1 MTQTRDERFGSH
13 RISGEHHL
21 GYHHFDPQ
29 FEPQSD
35 PAGVTVLP
43 CAHRFAILTCMDA
56 RIPASQLVGLPGSE
70 AHVIRN
76 AGARA
81 TEDAIR
87 SLALS
92 YKVLGTRAWYVV
104 QHAHCGLAL
113 LTEEM
118 TRDALLGPR
127 HSGSNLRIAV
137 PSAREGGQVDGLM
150 VRDQQQSLLADV
162 ARLRNHPL
170 VPADVPIFGYMFEA
184 GTQRYVE
191 VQRASEIGR
200 VLAGNREPAVRPRA
214 AAR

>member
-1 MTQTRDERFGSH
+1 MTETRDEKFDSQ

-21 GYHHFDPQ
+21 GYHQFDPQ
-29 FEPQSD
+29 FEQS
-35 PAGVTVLP
+35 GVTVLP

-56 RIPASQLVGLPGSE
+56 RIPATQLVGLPGSE
-70 AHVIRN
+70 AHVNRN
-76 AGARA
+76 GGARA

-92 YKVLGTRAWYVV
+92 YKLLGTRAWYVV

-113 LTEEM
+113 LSEDM

-127 HSGSNLRIAV
+127 HTNLRIAV
-137 PSAREGGQVDGLM
+137 PTARDGGQVDGLM
-150 VRDQQQSLLADV
+150 IRDQQHTLLTDV

-170 VPADVPIFGYMFEA
+170 VPADVPIFGYIFDA
-184 GTQRYVE
+184 STQRYAE
-191 VQRASEIGR
+191 VPRASEIGR
-200 VLAGNREPAVRPRA
+200 VPVGNREPAVRQRA

>member
-1 MTQTRDERFGSH
+1 MTETRDEKFDSR
-13 RISGEHHL
+13 RISGEHRL
-21 GYHHFDPQ
+21 GCHRFAD
-29 FEPQSD
+29 E
-35 PAGVTVLP
+35 GVTVLP

-56 RIPASQLVGLPGSE
+56 RIPATQLVGLPGSE

-92 YKVLGTRAWYVV
+92 YKLLGTRAWYVV

-113 LTEEM
+113 LSEDF

-127 HSGSNLRIAV
+127 QPAASLRIAV
-137 PSAREGGQVDGLM
+137 PSAREGCQVDELM
-150 VRDQQQSLLADV
+150 IRDQEQSLIADV

-170 VPADVPIFGYMFEA
+170 VPADVPIFGFIFQAE
-184 GTQRYVE
+184 TLRYVE
-191 VQRASEIGR
+191 VPRASEIGR
-200 VLAGNREPAVRPRA
+200 VRA
-214 AAR
+214 SSEAYTAASKRSISA